1 MKSPLAYSVDED
13 LNIYNEVT
21 LDYRKVYHVR
31 LSIVTDLS
39 LLTPDA
45 LDRLRKHKDVL
56 RIILD
61 LISDRNKDIPIKG
74 IGEDGQYVPKKELDK
89 FDKHLINPDNIM
101 FMKTVQT
108 LGIIA
113 YRKGP

>member
-1 MKSPLAYSVDED
+1 MKSSLAYSVDED

-45 LDRLRKHKDVL
+45 LDRLRKHKGVL
-56 RIILD
+56 
-61 LISDRNKDIPIKG
+61 
-74 IGEDGQYVPKKELDK
+74 
-89 FDKHLINPDNIM
+89 
-101 FMKTVQT
+101 
-108 LGIIA
+108 
-113 YRKGP
+113 